1 MYNIISRLKNKGIK
15 ADLFSEKIES
25 KQIEFENNKFKG
37 ILDKSIKGYGLRLI
51 HNNREGFSYSNKL
64 DEEIIDRAVDIS
76 KFGETVY
83 YEFPYCNINSENIFF
98 DSKIEKIDSRHFID
112 FAKEVISDL
121 TKSFKDFYFS
131 IKYNFISK
139 DVSLIN
145 TSGFDVS
152 YSKTIFSL
160 SVSGSSV
167 NDGMIEVYE
176 YTSSSFLDNLECIF
190 DRLKEKIVFS
200 LKKASITSGEY
211 GLIMTPKALE
221 SFVDIL
227 LTGFNGKLIEKGVS
241 PLIELTGKKKGVDFL
256 TIIDN
261 GTDKFLT
268 GSFPFDGDGIVSND
282 KYLIENGVFGEG
294 IFDLKTASRLNK
306 KPTGNSIRTYNSI
319 PSIGFRN
326 IIFVNGNKSINS
338 IIKGI
343 KKGVLVDQLLGA
355 GMSNVL
361 AGEFS
366 ANVDLGFL
374 IENGEIVGRIKD
386 TMITANVFDAIS
398 RILEVSKETYNFGSF
413 VGPYVLFDKF
423 KVIS

>member
-1 MYNIISRLKNKGIK
+1 
-15 ADLFSEKIES
+15 
-25 KQIEFENNKFKG
+25 
-37 ILDKSIKGYGLRLI
+37 
-51 HNNREGFSYSNKL
+51 
-64 DEEIIDRAVDIS
+64 
-76 KFGETVY
+76 
-83 YEFPYCNINSENIFF
+83 
-98 DSKIEKIDSRHFID
+98 
-112 FAKEVISDL
+112 
-121 TKSFKDFYFS
+121 
-131 IKYNFISK
+131 
-139 DVSLIN
+139 
-145 TSGFDVS
+145 
-152 YSKTIFSL
+152 
-160 SVSGSSV
+160 
-167 NDGMIEVYE
+167 
-176 YTSSSFLDNLECIF
+176 
-190 DRLKEKIVFS
+190 
-200 LKKASITSGEY
+200 
-211 GLIMTPKALE
+211 MTPKALE

>member
-211 GLIMTPKALE
+211 ELIMTPKALE

>member
-200 LKKASITSGEY
+200 LKKASITSGE
-211 GLIMTPKALE
+211 
-221 SFVDIL
+221 
-227 LTGFNGKLIEKGVS
+227 
-241 PLIELTGKKKGVDFL
+241 
-256 TIIDN
+256 
-261 GTDKFLT
+261 
-268 GSFPFDGDGIVSND
+268 
-282 KYLIENGVFGEG
+282 
-294 IFDLKTASRLNK
+294 
-306 KPTGNSIRTYNSI
+306 
-319 PSIGFRN
+319 
-326 IIFVNGNKSINS
+326 
-338 IIKGI
+338 
-343 KKGVLVDQLLGA
+343 
-355 GMSNVL
+355 
-361 AGEFS
+361 
-366 ANVDLGFL
+366 
-374 IENGEIVGRIKD
+374 
-386 TMITANVFDAIS
+386 
-398 RILEVSKETYNFGSF
+398 
-413 VGPYVLFDKF
+413 
-423 KVIS
+423 